1 MRFLL
6 AAADD
11 SWLGICAASIT
22 KILYGRST
30 IASKGLCRVKKMTNK
45 ILERPVQQESNPE
58 ETQHSLFD
66 PAELERLSHPRDHG
80 FFALLFPRA
89 EKNTHADV
97 AALQGRIFQ
106 HLPDEDAAVAATI
119 HLGDGPNLLA
129 VAADIT
135 RQRAAGEKRAALAQ
149 RCFGL
154 QDLEAVVR
162 LCQGRDEH
170 YISQGDFLRPN
181 RLAINLLRTSSVWL
195 DLDIYKSPLSHLAH
209 DESLIANMIRR
220 HCILH
225 NIPLPSVIIRSGRGY
240 YVKWHTEALPAAAFP
255 RVRAV
260 MVFLC
265 KKFEVFGADP
275 SATDASRV
283 LRVGGST
290 HSKTGDAVRFL
301 WKNEITEYVFDQLA
315 NAVLPMPR
323 TPEQIERWKQGREVQ
338 KKIDARIR
346 EQEAFYKS
354 LPYDPRA
361 TRAQTLAFQPGSREQ
376 SLWWSRM
383 LDLKKLVEL
392 RGEALDKRELVMFMM
407 MNALAWS
414 GQATAENFWRQAQEI
429 SALMPRQ
436 KTMDEPK
443 DTLSTMYRR
452 TVAALEGKTA
462 IYKGEE
468 TSQLYFYKNST
479 LIERLGITSDEM
491 PYLLTIIDSTEHQ
504 RRNTLAHQEA
514 RRAAGSVPREQ
525 YEAGSAERRALA
537 ARLRQEGLSWAE
549 VGKTMGVTA
558 TAARLLAVRNTPQ

>member
-1 MRFLL
+1 ME
-6 AAADD
+6 
-11 SWLGICAASIT
+11 
-22 KILYGRST
+22 
-30 IASKGLCRVKKMTNK
+30 
-45 ILERPVQQESNPE
+45 ILE
-58 ETQHSLFD
+58 QHSLFD
-66 PAELERLSHPRDHG
+66 PYELERLSHPRTHG
-80 FFALLFPRA
+80 FFALLFPRTA
-89 EKNTHADV
+89 NSTHADV

-106 HLPDEDAAVAATI
+106 HLPDDDAATAATV
-119 HLGDGPNLLA
+119 HLGDGPNPLA
-129 VAADIT
+129 VAIDIAK
-135 RQRAAGEKRAALAQ
+135 QRAAGEKRAALAQ

-154 QDLEAVVR
+154 QDLEAVVG

-170 YISQGDFLRPN
+170 YISQGDFSRPN
-181 RLAINLLRTSSVWL
+181 RLAVSLLRTSSVWL

-225 NIPLPSVIIRSGRGY
+225 NIPLPSVIMRSGRGY
-240 YVKWHTEALPAAAFP
+240 YVKWYTEALPAAAFP

-265 KKFEVFGADP
+265 KKFEVFGADL

-301 WKNEITEYVFDQLA
+301 WKNEVTEYVFDQLA
-315 NAVLPMPR
+315 NAVLPVAR
-323 TPEQIERWKQGREVQ
+323 TPEQIERWKQGREVE
-338 KKIDARIR
+338 KNIKARAR

-361 TRAQTLAFQPGSREQ
+361 KRVQALAFQPGSREQ
-376 SLWWSRM
+376 SLWWSRL
-383 LDLKKLVEL
+383 LDLKTIVGL
-392 RGEALDKRELVMFMM
+392 RGESLDCREVVMFIM

-452 TVAALEGKTA
+452 TVAALEGKTVT
-462 IYKGEE
+462 YKGEE

-479 LIERLGITSDEM
+479 IIERLGITSSEM
-491 PYLLTIIDSTEHQ
+491 PHLLTIIDSAEVR

-525 YEAGSAERRALA
+525 YESGSAERRAHA
-537 ARLRQEGLSWAE
+537 ARLRQDGLSWAE
-549 VGKTMGVTA
+549 VGKVFGITER
-558 TAARLLAVRNTPQ
+558 AARMLATRAK